1 MRFVCLGCWDQ
12 TLFDALPKAEQA
24 TIMERCFAYD
34 DELRRGGHFVGGTAL
49 CGPNQ
54 AVTLHLREGQP
65 TPVDGPFAETK
76 EFIGGLLYLEARD
89 MKHAVELMSKH
100 PGLAVGPF
108 EIRPENPEITELVR
122 ARDERIAAEMKK

>member
-1 MRFVCLGCWDQ
+1 MRFVCLGCWNQ
-12 TLFDALPKAEQA
+12 AMFDALPPAEQA
-24 TIMERCFAYD
+24 TIMDRCFAYD

-49 CGPNQ
+49 ESASK
-54 AVTLHLREGQP
+54 AVTLHLRDGKA

-89 MKHAVELMSKH
+89 MQHAVELMSKH

-122 ARDERIAAEMKK
+122 ARDARIAERKR